1 MPDLTTTH
9 LQHLLDQATPGPWSV
24 IETYPDGA
32 PRLDMSRQIRSANG
46 EYLGIMHEPDVRLG
60 AAAPALAQEV
70 LRMRK
75 ELTNLQE
82 EARLAAKLY
91 ATGKRYTLTEV
102 QE

>member
-1 MPDLTTTH
+1 MPDLTTTN
-9 LQHLLDQATPGPWSV
+9 LQHLLDQSTPGPWTV

-32 PRLDMSRQIRSANG
+32 PRPDTSRQIGSTDG
-46 EYLGIMHEPDVRLG
+46 EYLGIMHGQDAHLA
-60 AAAPALAQEV
+60 AAAPQLAQEV